1 MMDNTILPQFVPVF
15 ENADSRHRF
24 DHFNV
29 SGHHTATGG
38 YNPFTN
44 NCITF
49 CHHFLDKLR
58 TLNSKGFWGKL
69 MIKKELMEEYLT
81 KDHLISAAEWWRDFH
96 VSKLLPA

>member
-24 DHFNV
+24 GH
-29 SGHHTATGG
+29 SGHHAATGG
-38 YNPFTN
+38 YNPLTN